1 MHIEDSHIIDL
12 IKELEF
18 LIQEAS
24 SVPFNSHKCSIER
37 QDALD
42 IISDIK
48 RALPREL
55 EQAKSVAEE
64 SKDIMNRA
72 IAEAQEMLDDAE
84 KKVVEIIEEAKAEAE
99 EIRLDTE
106 DAVND
111 YINSSKPVL
120 EAEEKAQKIIS
131 NAKAVSEEIKV
142 GTAEYADE
150 LLSEVEEH
158 IVTILDEIRKN
169 REEFK

>member
-1 MHIEDSHIIDL
+1 MHIDDSHIIDL

-48 RALPREL
+48 RALPKEL
-55 EQAKSVAEE
+55 EQAKNVAEE
-64 SKDIMNRA
+64 SKDIMTRA
-72 IAEAQEMLDDAE
+72 IAEAQEVLDDAE
-84 KKVVEIIEEAKAEAE
+84 RKAKEIIEDANVEAE
-99 EIRLDTE
+99 EIRQDTE
-106 DAVND
+106 EAVND
-111 YINSSKPVL
+111 YINSSKPVI

-131 NAKAVSEEIKV
+131 NAKAVSEEIKI
-142 GTAEYADE
+142 GTSEYADE
-150 LLSEVEEH
+150 LLGEVEEH
-158 IVTILDEIRKN
+158 IVSILDEIRKN

>member
-12 IKELEF
+12 VKELEF

-24 SVPFNSHKCSIER
+24 SLPFNGHKCSIER

-48 RALPREL
+48 RALPKEL
-55 EQAKSVAEE
+55 EQAKNVTEE

-84 KKVVEIIEEAKAEAE
+84 KKANELIEDAKIEAE
-99 EIRLDTE
+99 EIRKDTE
-106 DAVND
+106 DAVNE

-120 EAEEKAQKIIS
+120 EAEEKAQKIVG
-131 NAKAVSEEIKV
+131 NAKAISEEIKI

-150 LLSEVEEH
+150 LLSEVEAH
-158 IVTILDEIRKN
+158 IVSILDEIRKN